1 MPMEGRITMWTHAT
15 LLLLIIG
22 SGCSLDA
29 ASRGPFGPEDPETVI
44 PKTPLPA
51 QIPTRHILEFT
62 ADESVGHIKPK
73 MTGTVIEASVMRSP
87 NQAAVLSEAEIV
99 AMRKSAE
106 ADPKVASLLGARWG
120 FIDADLPPPDGKV
133 AFGCCRSQ
141 SRLARLTYFSYSHNV
156 AIDVRM
162 RDTAVL
168 QVSRNDGYLPPE
180 GPQDVQRG
188 IELAR
193 ADARLAGKVQAL
205 QGHGLSMQPDRGFF
219 KNDPGYEHRV
229 IWITFS
235 QGQDG
240 DPKYW
245 AQVDLTEDR
254 VLDAGDEPPR

>member
-1 MPMEGRITMWTHAT
+1 MPMSRYAMWTYVT
-15 LLLLIIG
+15 LLLFIV
-22 SGCSLDA
+22 SSSCSLDA
-29 ASRGPFGPEDPETVI
+29 ASRGPFGPDDPETAI
-44 PKTPLPA
+44 TKKPLPA
-51 QIPTRHILEFT
+51 QIPTRHTLEFM

-73 MTGTVIEASVMRSP
+73 MAGTAVDAGVTRSP
-87 NQAAVLSEAEIV
+87 NQAAVLSASDI
-99 AMRKSAE
+99 AAIRKAAE
-106 ADPKVASLLGARWG
+106 ADPRVSSLLGARWG
-120 FIDADLPPPDGKV
+120 FIDADRLPPEGKV
-133 AFGCCRSQ
+133 SFGCCRNQARFS
-141 SRLARLTYFSYSHNV
+141 RLTYFSYSNNV

-162 RDTAVL
+162 KDSTVL
-168 QVSRNDGYLPPE
+168 QASRNEGYLPPE
-180 GPQDVQRG
+180 GAQELQRG

-193 ADARLAGKVQAL
+193 ADARLAGKVQNL
-205 QGHGLSMQPDRGFF
+205 QGHGLLMQPDRGFF

>member
-1 MPMEGRITMWTHAT
+1 MAMEGRITMWTYTT
-15 LLLLIIG
+15 LLLLIVG

-73 MTGTVIEASVMRSP
+73 MAGTVIEASVMRSP
-87 NQAAVLSEAEIV
+87 NQAAVLSEAEII
-99 AMRKSAE
+99 AMRKTAE
-106 ADPKVASLLGARWG
+106 ADPQVASLLGARWG
-120 FIDADLPPPDGKV
+120 FIDADRLPPDGKV

-141 SRLARLTYFSYSHNV
+141 TRLARLTYFSYSHNV
-156 AIDVRM
+156 AIDVHM
-162 RDTAVL
+162 KDTAVL
-168 QVSRNDGYLPPE
+168 QVSRNEGYLPAE

-205 QGHGLSMQPDRGFF
+205 QGHGLLMQPDRGFF

>member
-1 MPMEGRITMWTHAT
+1 MGMKGQPTMWTYPT
-15 LLLLIIG
+15 LLLLVVA

-29 ASRGPFGPEDPETVI
+29 TSRGPFGPEDPETII
-44 PKTPLPA
+44 PKTPLPT
-51 QIPTRHILEFT
+51 QIPSRHILEFT
-62 ADESVGHIKPK
+62 DDESVGHIKPK
-73 MTGTVIEASVMRSP
+73 MAGTVNEAAVVRTP
-87 NQAAVLSEAEIV
+87 KQAAVLSASEIV
-99 AMRKSAE
+99 ALRKAAE
-106 ADPKVASLLGARWG
+106 ADPRVASLLGDRWG
-120 FIDADLPPPDGKV
+120 FIDADLLSPDGKI
-133 AFGCCRSQ
+133 AFGCCRNQ
-141 SRLARLTYFSYSHNV
+141 SRLARLTYFSYGHNV

-162 RDTAVL
+162 KDTAVL
-168 QVSRNDGYLPPE
+168 EVSRNEGYLPAE

-205 QGHGLSMQPDRGFF
+205 QGHGLLMQPDRGFF

>member
-1 MPMEGRITMWTHAT
+1 M
-15 LLLLIIG
+15 
-22 SGCSLDA
+22 
-29 ASRGPFGPEDPETVI
+29 
-44 PKTPLPA
+44 K
-51 QIPTRHILEFT
+51 
-62 ADESVGHIKPK
+62 
-73 MTGTVIEASVMRSP
+73 
-87 NQAAVLSEAEIV
+87 
-99 AMRKSAE
+99 
-106 ADPKVASLLGARWG
+106 
-120 FIDADLPPPDGKV
+120 
-133 AFGCCRSQ
+133 
-141 SRLARLTYFSYSHNV
+141 
-156 AIDVRM
+156 
-162 RDTAVL
+162 DTAVL

-205 QGHGLSMQPDRGFF
+205 QGHGLLMQPDRGFF
-219 KNDPGYEHRV
+219 RNDPGYEHRV